1 MPLSNIFKFLLFF
14 CFTNLTAQSIIIK
27 GKIIDETTQLPLESA
42 TVYLATKKDSAVFDY
57 TITDKNGF
65 FEMKTYKKE
74 AAVQFKISF
83 LGYENYIQNL
93 ENLTQS
99 IDFNTIK
106 LKENANALD
115 EVVVQS
121 EAPPVRIKNDT
132 LEFNAASF
140 KVLPDSNVQSL
151 LKQLPGVEIDEEGK
165 IKVNGKEVNQILVN
179 GKPFFD
185 KDGKVAL
192 QNLPSDIIDKIQV
205 TDSKTKSEEL
215 SGQNASSNDASINLT
230 IEEDKNQGYFGKITL
245 GYGTDERY
253 ESSAM
258 VNYFKG
264 ERKISLIASSNNI
277 NSTGFS
283 MDEIFDSMGGGRS
296 MTSWGN
302 GSFQV
307 NGVRFGGGTGITTSN
322 LVGLN
327 YSDQFLEKIETGT
340 SYFYT
345 NSSTENVN
353 RTQQT
358 VFLPDVNY
366 VENSSSVSKSDAYSH
381 NFNLNLETKID
392 STFSIYFEPRFAKS
406 GNKSRNTYQQISIA
420 ENGDTLNESASE
432 SFSES
437 NSDVF
442 SSNLYITKSLKKK
455 GRFTSVYADVDV
467 SNDDSSDFLDAQNQF
482 YEDNVII
489 SEDNRNQLINDKNRS
504 QQFSFGAEY
513 FEPITDSLKLK
524 LEFNYSRNR
533 NEQDRLANDFDE
545 ASNSFSIENEL
556 LTNFL
561 TSKTQTI
568 TPKLGL
574 QFNREKFNASF
585 ALGPSFTNF
594 DNGSFYLGNQTN
606 LNQDYLLPSLD
617 FFASYSITKSKNIYT
632 YYNYQIDFPD
642 ANQVL
647 PVENLANPLNTV
659 VGNPDLDPNKSHYG
673 YFSFRDYD
681 YTSKSGY
688 SIYLGGNYYDTRVLT
703 ATFFDETRKRFTTY
717 VNLEDTYYF
726 WFGGNWSK
734 TIKKEAHTFKT
745 TLSLNGNINR
755 NKGITNEEIFIAD
768 GIGLTPRINLSWEY
782 GELLSI
788 TPSYSLR
795 FNETKYQNYVL
806 TEATNTVH
814 TLNLQTTTYWPK
826 NIILGNDFGY
836 TYNTAIADGFKKDFY
851 LWNISLA
858 YQMFN
863 KNLLAKVKVYD
874 VLNQNI
880 SNTRNIT
887 SSGIRDEENTVLQ
900 QYVMFS
906 LTYKIDK
913 FGGKDKN

>member
-1 MPLSNIFKFLLFF
+1 MPMSNIFKFLLFF
-14 CFTNLTAQSIIIK
+14 CFSNLTAQSIVIK

-42 TVYLATKKDSAVFDY
+42 TVYLATQKDSAVFDY
-57 TITDKNGF
+57 TISDKSGL
-65 FEMKTYKKE
+65 FEIKTYKKNE
-74 AAVQFKISF
+74 PVQFKISF
-83 LGYENYIQNL
+83 LGYENYIQIF
-93 ENLTQS
+93 ENLNQS
-99 IDFNTIK
+99 KELNIIQ
-106 LKENANALD
+106 LKESSNMLS
-115 EVVVQS
+115 EVVVES

-205 TDSKTKSEEL
+205 TDSKTKNEEL
-215 SGQNASSNDASINLT
+215 SGQAASSNDASINLT
-230 IEEDKNQGYFGKITL
+230 IDEEKNQGYFGKITL

-258 VNYFKG
+258 INYFKG

-277 NSTGFS
+277 NASGFS

-296 MTSWGN
+296 VTTWGD

-307 NGVRFGGGTGITTSN
+307 NGVRFGGGRGITTSN

-340 SYFYT
+340 SYFFT
-345 NSSTENVN
+345 NSSSENVN

-366 VENSSSVSKSDAYSH
+366 TENSSSISKSDSYAH
-381 NFNLNLETKID
+381 NFNLNFETKID
-392 STFSIYFEPRFAKS
+392 STFSIFFEPSFSKS
-406 GNKSRNTYQQISIA
+406 NGKSRNSFQQSSIA
-420 ENGDTLNESASE
+420 ENGDALNQSENES
-432 SFSES
+432 FTES
-437 NSDVF
+437 NSNTF
-442 SSNLYITKSLKKK
+442 SSNLYLTKSLKKK
-455 GRFTSVYADVDV
+455 GRFTSIYSDLNL
-467 SNDDSSDFLDAQNQF
+467 NDNDSEDFLEAQNQF
-482 YEDNVII
+482 FDNDVIV
-489 SEDNRNQLINDKNRS
+489 SEDNRNQKIDNQSRS
-504 QQFSFGAEY
+504 RSFSVGAEY
-513 FEPITDSLKLK
+513 FEPITDSVKLK
-524 LEFNYSRNR
+524 FELNYYRER
-533 NEQDRLANDFDE
+533 NEQDRAANDFDE
-545 ASNSFSIENEL
+545 ISNSFTAENEL
-556 LTNFL
+556 LSNIL
-561 TSKTQTI
+561 NSRRQTI
-568 TPKLGL
+568 TPKIGL
-574 QFNREKFNASF
+574 QFNKEKLNASF

-594 DNGSFYLGNQTN
+594 DNSSFYLGAQTN
-606 LNQDYLLPSLD
+606 LNKNYILPSLD
-617 FFASYSITKSKNIYT
+617 FYTSYKITKSKNIYT
-632 YYNYQIDFPD
+632 YYNYQIDFPQ

-647 PVENLANPLNTV
+647 PVENLANPLNTII
-659 VGNPDLDPNKSHYG
+659 GNPDLDPTKSHYG

-688 SIYLGGNYYDTRVLT
+688 SIYAGGNFYDTRVLT
-703 ATFFDETRKRFTTY
+703 ATLFDEARKRFTTY
-717 VNLEDTYYF
+717 LNLEDTYYF

-745 TLSLNGNINR
+745 TLSVNANLNR
-755 NKGITNEEIFIAD
+755 NKGITNEELYIAD
-768 GIGLTPRINLSWEY
+768 GIGITPRINLSWEY
-782 GELLSI
+782 GEILSM

-795 FNETKYQNYVL
+795 FSETKYENYIL
-806 TEATNTVH
+806 TNASNIVH
-814 TLNLQTTTYWPK
+814 SLNLQTTTYWPK
-826 NIILGNDFGY
+826 NIVMGNDFGY

-863 KNLLAKVKVYD
+863 KDLLAKVKVYD

-913 FGGKDKN
+913 FGGKK